1 MSNETT
7 PQPPEFVDLWQVY
20 AERATAA
27 QVPVYACG
35 EVVQARPATYCIAF
49 ERTVRD
55 GKQELNVVVTAPGD
69 WLVTAGPEMRVASQD
84 EFKQFRQLPDGTY
97 MRVHYLI
104 RAFQNPLGVPVVST
118 GQAGEEIAGSRDCM
132 FAIKIPEHNREPSDY
147 AGFIEPDLFQAACR
161 PYDEVY
167 GRPFDQRTF
176 MKRVA
181 HRMRSTRGL
190 RWLADRAFSNTP
202 QQ

>member
-7 PQPPEFVDLWQVY
+7 SQPPESVNLWQVY
-20 AERATAA
+20 AETATAT

-35 EVVQARPATYCIAF
+35 EVVRARPATYCIAF

-55 GKQELNVVVTAPGD
+55 GKQDLNMVATAPGD
-69 WLVTAGPEMRVASQD
+69 WLVTSGPETHVASRD
-84 EFKQFRQLPDGTY
+84 EFKQFRPLPDGSY

-104 RAFQNPLGVPVVST
+104 KAFQNPLGVPVIST

-132 FAIKIPEHNREPSDY
+132 FAIQIPEHSQEPSGY

-161 PYDEVY
+161 PYEEVY

-181 HRMRSTRGL
+181 HRMRQTRGL
-190 RWLADRAFSNTP
+190 RWLANRALSDAP
-202 QQ
+202 